1 MNDTPNNQNPTTE
14 NPTTDDPTTDDLST
28 LALTRL
34 AQSVESL
41 QPPDAGPAWAEI
53 IGPLHEPQR
62 VRWHP
67 DPHSMMGFV
76 APPECHALASVGLG
90 WGRNMTD
97 DEVHLLGGPESSGS
111 RGPGGAL
118 KVEEPQP
125 LLAPGERRRVR
136 VVCLVTRTGA
146 MAGYMR
152 AGSTVLIDTPPTAGR
167 IPDCLRRCFR
177 LPTEP
182 PPEPTDGFL
191 ARLWLSNV
199 RGAGQR
205 AIHPLDWPEVV
216 GLHPAMQAL
225 AVGGLAYPDCGPL
238 VPALR
243 TAASIWTW
251 TYLVGQAA
259 LPGWLASFLPPGARG
274 WMDEGILSRWL
285 LSSVSGVDEL
295 LTLVTPLV
303 APGVDKRLR
312 RTLRE
317 LRVLSSSSVGAPSPS
332 RAQSRADA
340 RRSGREARARARAR

>member
-1 MNDTPNNQNPTTE
+1 MNDTPNTD
-14 NPTTDDPTTDDLST
+14 NPTTDDPTTDHGTAGDLGRE
-28 LALTRL
+28 ALTRL

-41 QPPDAGPAWAEI
+41 RPSHDGPGWAEI
-53 IGPLHEPQR
+53 IGPLHQPEG

-76 APPECHALASVGLG
+76 APPECHALASVGFG

-97 DEVHLLGGPESSGS
+97 DEVHLLGGPGGTGGTGSSG
-111 RGPGGAL
+111 GQA
-118 KVEEPQP
+118 VEEPRP

-136 VVCLVTRTGA
+136 VVCLVTRTGD
-146 MAGYMR
+146 MAGYLR

-167 IPDCLRRCFR
+167 IPDSLRRCCR

-182 PPEPTDGFL
+182 PPELTDGFL

-205 AIHPLDWPEVV
+205 AIQPLDWPEVV

-225 AVGGLAYPDCGPL
+225 ATGGLAYPDCGPL

-251 TYLVGQAA
+251 TYLVDQAA
-259 LPGWLASFLPPGARG
+259 LPGWLAGFLPPGAGG

-285 LSSVSGVDEL
+285 LSSVSGLDEL
-295 LTLVTPLV
+295 LTQVAPLV
-303 APGVDKRLR
+303 APGVAKRLR

-317 LRVLSSSSVGAPSPS
+317 LRVLSSSPAGAPLPG
-332 RAQSRADA
+332 RAQRRADVRRSA
-340 RRSGREARARARAR
+340 RRSRAS